1 MAAASVFGDRR
12 GVVRVDRAGD
22 ALAFALDVGRDF
34 SHSSNFALFEL
45 LPRLPALVLDV
56 AWLVEGRDAED
67 LPEGLLAGLRLRHLD
82 PAAAP
87 DAGAWLRGGA
97 ST

>member
-67 LPEGLLAGLRLRHLD
+67 LPAGLRLRHLD